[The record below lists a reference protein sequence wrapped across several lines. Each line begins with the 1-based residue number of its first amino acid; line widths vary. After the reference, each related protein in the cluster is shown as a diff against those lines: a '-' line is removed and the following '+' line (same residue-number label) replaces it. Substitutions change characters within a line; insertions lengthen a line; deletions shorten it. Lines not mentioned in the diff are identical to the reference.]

1 MKLFL
6 LAKCNNMTK
15 LNKGIDNYFKNV
27 IYNLKYN
34 LDLFISQINNKD
46 SKHWNILKTFQI
58 PFPKL

>member
-6 LAKCNNMTK
+6 LAKCNNMAK

-46 SKHWNILKTFQI
+46 SKHQNILKTFQT